1 MKIIIINEITV
12 YVNDFADSD
21 NWIVAEMFQ
30 YFTVRNPSVRLIWII
45 EL

>member
-1 MKIIIINEITV
+1 MAKDIAV

-21 NWIVAEMFQ
+21 NWAAAEIFQ
-30 YFTVRNPSVRLIWII
+30 RFIVRNLSVRLIWIA